1 MRINRILRNQEG
13 TSPGGGAPPAP
24 ADPSA
29 QSGAQAAAPAISA
42 DALKSAV
49 SEALTA
55 VLPDLRNG
63 IFADLRKAGA
73 FTKGKAEAEPVAT
86 PSPGP
91 APAQTGLSM
100 ADVEAMLER
109 ERVITARATKYDL
122 GEGAI
127 RRMKSALSGVAPDQL
142 ATEADAFV
150 SDLGLARLASNINQ
164 PSNTA
169 PAQPAPV
176 STAPPL
182 SDKGSPAPGGVLDW
196 EREFAENPIG
206 MSSAARQRMDAKYGA
221 EKARRMR
228 VEASARQAEQIR
240 VEKPKG

>member
-1 MRINRILRNQEG
+1 MFIKPNRILRNEVDA
-13 TSPGGGAPPAP
+13 SPGGGAAPQQPPSAPTAQPAP
-24 ADPSA
+24 AEPAPGISVDA
-29 QSGAQAAAPAISA
+29 IKGAIA
-42 DALKSAV
+42 DALKT
-49 SEALTA
+49 ALPA
-55 VLPDLRNG
+55 AINGHFANARRNG
-63 IFADLRKAGA
+63 ELKKDK
-73 FTKGKAEAEPVAT
+73 EPTDSSASTAAT
-86 PSPGP
+86 
-91 APAQTGLSM
+91 APPTGLSM
-100 ADVEAMLER
+100 ADVQALIKR
-109 ERVITARATKYDL
+109 ERVIATHSTKYELDAPKVRWL
-122 GEGAI
+122 E
-127 RRMKSALSGVAPDQL
+127 KALDGVDPDNL
-142 ATEADAFV
+142 ESVAASFI
-150 SDLGLARLASNINQ
+150 SDLGLVKAHTN

-228 VEASARQAEQIR
+228 IEASARQAEQIR